1 VAVKDVDSAVIKTK
15 GCEALVWRK
24 ELGSGKNS
32 WTSELPL

>member
-1 VAVKDVDSAVIKTK
+1 MVVKDVDSAVIKSE
-15 GCEALVWRK
+15 GCDALVWRK